1 MYTHRLTMVLPNMVF
16 DIDPE
21 VLAGAVYA
29 WTPAVHVDFAPH
41 YDALGILTS
50 AGHRSL
56 CGRPQSPS

>member
-1 MYTHRLTMVLPNMVF
+1 MVLPNMVF